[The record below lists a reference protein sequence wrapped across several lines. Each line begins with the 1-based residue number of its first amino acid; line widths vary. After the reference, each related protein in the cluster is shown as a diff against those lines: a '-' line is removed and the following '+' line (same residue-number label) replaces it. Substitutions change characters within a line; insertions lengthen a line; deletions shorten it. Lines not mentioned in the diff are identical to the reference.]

1 MSGFLLPGINIILG
15 QLSLGQQVCVH
26 MHLCGIV
33 HACKHAYIYIYI
45 YIYISAV
52 KVNNALTQIHFNGTN
67 FINVRLPQRIF
78 SV

>member
-45 YIYISAV
+45 YISAV
-52 KVNNALTQIHFNGTN
+52 KVHNALTQIHFNGTN
-67 FINVRLPQRIF
+67 FINVHLLQRIF